1 MVDERARYFRRLGR
15 LRRSARRWSV
25 LAAGF
30 GGAAAVLTP
39 YQGIGLPDA
48 AWMAAAGGSLALTL
62 WRWSDLRAFAAQPAP
77 PPTDPAVAAAR
88 SRARLVAAVESFPA
102 ARDALAGV
110 RRQRTRLQLRG
121 TAVAQPWDRLDRAA
135 RTLDGF
141 ADRLVGP
148 AESAR
153 LEAIDAER
161 ALRELVERTVAVER
175 ALRVAPAD
183 ARPPLETNRRHLLAQ
198 LDKGVSAYEGLVAA
212 AASYVAEVD
221 RPQLEHPAVARLA
234 EAGELLR
241 GVADGLAELRTSTEP
256 VRMPR

>member
-110 RRQRTRLQLRG
+110 RRQRTRLQL
-121 TAVAQPWDRLDRAA
+121 RAA